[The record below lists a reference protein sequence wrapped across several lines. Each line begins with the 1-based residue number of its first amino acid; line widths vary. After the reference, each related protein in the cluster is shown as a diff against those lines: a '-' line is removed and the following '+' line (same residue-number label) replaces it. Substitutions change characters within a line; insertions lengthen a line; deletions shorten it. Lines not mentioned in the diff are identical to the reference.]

1 MTAIDRRI
9 VLRGVLSGGAVVI
22 VGMAITP
29 KVGKAIPFAAAKAN
43 PLTENKIGPAEPEE
57 LEDLIEKAQVVVVGP
72 RRRRRRWVCWRNRWG
87 RRVCGWR
94 WRW

>member
-1 MTAIDRRI
+1 MTAIDRRT
-9 VLRGVLSGGAVVI
+9 VLGGVLGGAVVTI
-22 VGMAITP
+22 VGVAITP

-43 PLTENKIGPAEPEE
+43 PLADNKIGPVEPEE
-57 LEDLIEKAQVVVVGP
+57 LEDLVEKAQVVVGP

-87 RRVCGWR
+87 RRVCDWR

>member
-1 MTAIDRRI
+1 MPAIDRRT
-9 VLRGVLSGGAVVI
+9 VLRGALGCGVAAI
-22 VGMAITP
+22 VGVAITP

-57 LEDLIEKAQVVVVGP
+57 LEDLVEKAQVVVGGP
-72 RRRRRRWVCWRNRWG
+72 GRRRRGRRWACWRNRWG

-94 WRW
+94 W